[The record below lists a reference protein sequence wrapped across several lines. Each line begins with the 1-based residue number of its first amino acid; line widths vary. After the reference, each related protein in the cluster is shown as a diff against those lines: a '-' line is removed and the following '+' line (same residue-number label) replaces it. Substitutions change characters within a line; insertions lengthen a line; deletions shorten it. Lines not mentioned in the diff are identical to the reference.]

1 MKSRSSA
8 QAPMYGR
15 YAVIP
20 YEQKVALRKSKYEGI
35 VDLTLTTGRRIHI
48 NPIFDND
55 REVRTVH
62 TAKGDFASYVRKE
75 AKVDGRVKLLVK
87 TGYNG
92 GTFLEPNIK
101 EVEIPQSE
109 PTVPTSDIFRNVI
122 IKTDK
127 GMRLYQGRSCMID
140 INSQYWKMMDDHSA
154 FKRFEDTIQ
163 LWYNETDDSYLQ
175 ITATDIW
182 FFKTV

>member
-1 MKSRSSA
+1 MKSQTSS

-62 TAKGDFASYVRKE
+62 TAKGDFASYIRKE
-75 AKVDGRVKLLVK
+75 AKDDSRVRLFVK
-87 TGYNG
+87 TGSNG
-92 GTFLEPNIK
+92 GTFLEPNIN
-101 EVEIPQSE
+101 EVKITQSE
-109 PTVPTSDIFRNVI
+109 PIVPAAGLIRNVI

-127 GMRLYQGRSCMID
+127 GMKLYQGRSCVID
-140 INSQYWKMMDDHSA
+140 INSQYWGMMDDHSA

-163 LWYNETDDSYLQ
+163 LWYNETEDSYIQ
-175 ITATDIW
+175 VTATDVW
-182 FFKTV
+182 LFKTP